1 MAFGL
6 FRKRLP
12 DMTAT
17 AAAPQAAQPA
27 AHSEPAA
34 AVESDS
40 AKEILELLELELG
53 AMIRQLERAANSVA
67 GGAEATAT
75 TLAAIR
81 DRTDALTGRTNA
93 AQSNASTFAHAA
105 DKFTQSALG
114 IGAQVREAGK
124 LADEASAAAQEARA
138 NVDRLRESSAAI
150 GNVVNLIA
158 QIARQTTLLALNSTI
173 EAARAGAAGRGF
185 AVVATEV
192 KALAVQT
199 QGATEEITKKID
211 ALQRDAAGSADAVH
225 RISQAIEAIR
235 PVFETVNGAVAEQNA
250 TTSEVSGNATSASQF
265 IISVGESAA
274 EIDAATKA
282 AESHGEN
289 VASAGKAVTAFAQK
303 LKSRC
308 AVLLRQNEH
317 DDRRKTER
325 LPCHLKLETARGV
338 LPVYEIAM
346 DGVLIGGADAGR
358 LASQAM
364 IEGTLEGVG
373 ACRLRVVEQSKAGAR
388 AQFVNPDAAL
398 REKIEDRLW
407 SIHEENTEFV
417 TRAMEAGNALTG
429 IFEQAVARGEVKIE
443 DLFDTDYA
451 EIAGTNPQQYR
462 TRYGLGR
469 PRAAVVPGSVSGKGP
484 ALGVLRHGRS
494 QRLPA
499 GAQQDLFASA
509 AAGRCRVEHSQQP
522 QPADVQRSG
531 GVGCRAQPALVS
543 GAELCARHGQ
553 RKYCDD
559 ARDRRSD
566 PRAGPALGRISD
578 GLQALVRAQ
587 ARRQRANHLLRPEL
601 EWECRGEPAN
611 GSDWR
616 TLKTCPSYNLQ
627 YWTPAPTERLP
638 SG

>member
-12 DMTAT
+12 DQPAPAT
-17 AAAPQAAQPA
+17 APEAPQPASHSAPAPA
-27 AHSEPAA
+27 A
-34 AVESDS
+34 ESDS
-40 AKEILELLELELG
+40 AREILELLELELG

-93 AQSNASTFAHAA
+93 AQSTASTFAHAA
-105 DKFTQSALG
+105 DKFTQSAQG

-173 EAARAGAAGRGF
+173 EAARAGDAGRGF

-199 QGATEEITKKID
+199 QGATEEITRKID

-235 PVFETVNGAVAEQNA
+235 PVFDTVNGAVAEQNA
-250 TTSEVSGNATSASQF
+250 TTSEVSGNAASASEF

-282 AESHGEN
+282 AETHGES
-289 VASAGKAVTAFAQK
+289 VASAGKAVTTFAQK

-308 AVLLRQNEH
+308 AVLLGQSEH
-317 DDRRKTER
+317 ADRRKTER
-325 LPCHLKLETARGV
+325 LPCHLRFETTRGV
-338 LPVYEIAM
+338 MPVYEIAM

-358 LASQAM
+358 LAPQAM
-364 IEGTLEGVG
+364 IEGTIEDIG

-388 AQFVNPDAAL
+388 AQFVDPNAAL
-398 REKIEDRLW
+398 GEKVEDKLW
-407 SIHEENTEFV
+407 SIHEENTELV
-417 TRAMEAGNALTG
+417 TRAMEAGNALTK
-429 IFEQAVARGEVKIE
+429 IFEQAVARGEVRME
-443 DLFDTDYA
+443 DLFDTDYL

-462 TRYGLGR
+462 TRYLDWADRALPPFQEAFLAREPRMAFCAMVDRNGFLPVHNKIYSHPQR
-469 PRAAVVPGSVSGKGP
+469 PGDVAWNTANSRN
-484 ALGVLRHGRS
+484 RRMFND
-494 QRLPA
+494 PA
-499 GAQQDLFASA
+499 GLA
-509 AAGRCRVEHSQQP
+509 AARNLRSYL
-522 QPADVQRSG
+522 VQS
-531 GVGCRAQPALVS
+531 
-543 GAELCARHGQ
+543 
-553 RKYCDD
+553 Y
-559 ARDRRSD
+559 ARDMGNGNTVMMREIDVPIRVQ
-566 PRAGPALGRISD
+566 GRHW
-578 GLQALVRAQ
+578 G
-587 ARRQRANHLLRPEL
+587 
-601 EWECRGEPAN
+601 GF
-611 GSDWR
+611 R
-616 TLKTCPSYNLQ
+616 TAYKL
-627 YWTPAPTERLP
+627 
-638 SG
+638 